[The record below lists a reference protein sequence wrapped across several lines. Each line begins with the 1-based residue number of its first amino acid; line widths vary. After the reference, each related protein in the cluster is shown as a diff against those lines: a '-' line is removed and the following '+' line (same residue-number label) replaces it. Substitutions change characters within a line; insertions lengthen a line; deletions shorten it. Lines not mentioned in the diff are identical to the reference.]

1 MGLSFFNAERQRK
14 QAIKDS
20 LSFQTSQE
28 EPTSPSSR
36 GVEVEDENKPN
47 EEVKEKEIVKPKKK
61 RTK

>member
-20 LSFQTSQE
+20 LSFQASQE
-28 EPTSPSSR
+28 EPTSPSFR